1 MSTFTHDIE
10 DIKAN
15 LKAAS
20 FTPVSINQL
29 FKTTA
34 AYSSLIDPPSQ
45 EAGASQT
52 APQAVE
58 FDKKERTFTTNFN
71 AAFIRR
77 IDFKGKN
84 VKNIEVIVHDASGN
98 SKSYAVIEYSTGGQ
112 CIISEFSSKFTVRSK
127 TKFSRPQIHEITIS
141 GYDTN
146 NFNKLRTHIS
156 DFVTACY
163 ALDKNIE
170 KASAELAK
178 KETTSTELD
187 SKLTSLTAEIKDK
200 SALIE
205 QQEEEIK
212 HQDDAISKI
221 KNETA
226 SSQATLDRLTRD
238 EIIKQNNI
246 TQLEQKSKELNA
258 SISENTNQLA
268 RLVNEKSLISDE
280 FHDYIKEGKG
290 QSKIYAALMTAP
302 FIVIILCIFLLYD
315 GASDLLFGKYED
327 KQEIIA
333 ALLLR
338 IPFATVLGATIYY
351 SWTIA
356 NKFLSKIFQV
366 QEERLVLAKL
376 LVIAKDVV
384 YSTADELGMPQS
396 EKFEMRTRLKIEM
409 LKAHL
414 AHNIGTGF
422 DPIPNKE
429 LNKEEDIEASSP
441 SD

>member
-20 FTPVSINQL
+20 FTPVSINRL

-34 AYSSLIDPPSQ
+34 AYSSLIDPPPQ
-45 EAGASQT
+45 EADASKT
-52 APQAVE
+52 PPQVVE
-58 FDKKERTFTTNFN
+58 FDKKERTFTSFN

-84 VKNIEVIVHDASGN
+84 VKNIEVIVHDASGG
-98 SKSYAVIEYSTGGQ
+98 SKSYAVVEYSAGGQ
-112 CIISEFSSKFTVRSK
+112 SIINEFSSKFTVRSK
-127 TKFSRPQIHEITIS
+127 SKFSRPQIHEITIH

-163 ALDKNIE
+163 TLEKNVE

-178 KETTSTELD
+178 KEVASTELD
-187 SKLTSLTAEIKDK
+187 EKILSLSTAINDK
-200 SALIE
+200 SEILE

-212 HQDDAISKI
+212 RQDDAISKI

-290 QSKIYAALMTAP
+290 QSKIYTGLMIAP
-302 FIVIILCIFLLYD
+302 FLVILLCIVLLYD

-384 YSTADELGMPQS
+384 YSTADELDMPQS

-414 AHNIGTGF
+414 AHNIGAGF
-422 DPIPNKE
+422 DPLPGKE
-429 LNKEEDIEASSP
+429 TNKEEGMEESSP
-441 SD
+441 LG